1 MVINSTVIEG
11 LRKEYGEA
19 FYLLDS
25 EQFRTN
31 FLELKEAFSS
41 IYPNFNIHPI

>member
-1 MVINSTVIEG
+1 MIINSTVIEG

-31 FLELKEAFSS
+31 FLELKDEVL
-41 IYPNFNIHPI
+41 